1 MFAYSPPFCHLWG
14 QTGHV
19 SYLSGWANQDRLG
32 DSAVVIPASGPP
44 AVLFTGLPY
53 MKEQVA
59 EVSPIEDV
67 RMVSG
72 IDPNAVA
79 VDGRAGNVSGVGD
92 FATETLAIL
101 KQADLAGKPIGLVGL
116 ANMPVPFYEFLCER
130 LGDRLKPVTD
140 IVAGLRS
147 VKSPEEV
154 DAMRRAARLSD
165 LGFETL
171 LRTAAPGMR
180 GMEVVAGME
189 RAVRREGADHARYW
203 MASGPAPDW
212 AHSRI
217 DIKPHE
223 RVLQEGDLIAACS
236 YVVYRGY
243 WSHGQRSGTLRK
255 PSKALDELFA
265 IAFEAQEAGLS
276 HLKPGV
282 PVGRVA
288 AAIRDTASRHDFQ
301 LEGGR
306 VGHGI
311 GADYSEK
318 PNMSESNQD
327 VLQTGTTVVLHSCFR
342 LPGSGKMFIP
352 LGDVCHV
359 TPDGPEFLMKFPRG
373 LFLAGG

>member
-1 MFAYSPPFCHLWG
+1 M
-14 QTGHV
+14 
-19 SYLSGWANQDRLG
+19 
-32 DSAVVIPASGPP
+32 VIPASGPP

-265 IAFEAQEAGLS
+265 IAFEAQKAGLS